1 MKSSIISVSE
11 ILNSAKRFLSAGFSI
26 GYSFDETNA
35 AEYFEELI
43 DNASYPSPIF
53 SGILIVERDENEIT
67 IIDGL
72 QRLTTI
78 SILLCAL
85 CECYKGTSEKN
96 EESKNKVLTRYLLD
110 GKKPKLNLLN
120 KEQLIYNKILFGE
133 ELNEDEKSSNMV
145 KTYECFLEKIKE
157 HRITGT
163 TLFRIIARIQ
173 FMLIVTSKSE
183 ISSTDLYQILNNKE
197 KTQINLIS
205 DFIWQKDKAAGTFWQ
220 TLVNQYS
227 NDFFENFIRDFL
239 IIQNDG
245 KMANK
250 AALYNYFKKYYNKIS
265 KYREAAT
272 IVENI
277 AKYSMYYQK
286 ITNADFEDQRIKE
299 QIKILKETGG
309 QEAYPYLMEVMDDL
323 ENGHIDLDVF
333 FDILTMINS
342 FIKSTQENSLSK
354 VTINFASLSKE
365 LNKMLV
371 LKNYEPKIIDEN
383 KLTINEMN
391 NS

>member
-1 MKSSIISVSE
+1 MKTSIISVSE
-11 ILNSAKRFLSAGFSI
+11 ILNSAKSFTSAGFSA
-26 GYSFDETNA
+26 GYSFDEAHA

-53 SGILIVERDENEIT
+53 SGILIIEQNGAKVT

-85 CECYKGTSEKN
+85 CDCYKGTSEKN
-96 EESKNKVLTRYLLD
+96 EEAKNKVLTRYLIY
-110 GKKPKLNLLN
+110 KNEPKLKLLN
-120 KEQLIYNKILFGE
+120 KDQTIYEKILFNQ
-133 ELNEDEKSSNMV
+133 ELSEAEQSHNIV
-145 KTYECFLEKIKE
+145 KTYRCFLEKVKE

-163 TLFRIIARIQ
+163 QLFRIIARIQ
-173 FMLIVTSKSE
+173 FMLIVTEKTE
-183 ISSTDLYQILNNKE
+183 IAARDLYHILNNKE
-197 KTQINLIS
+197 KSQINLIS
-205 DFIWQKDKAAGTFWQ
+205 DFILNKDKAAGTFWQ
-220 TLVNQYS
+220 MMLEQYDK
-227 NDFFENFIRDFL
+227 DFFEDFIRDFL

-250 AALYNYFKKYYNKIS
+250 SALYNYFKNYFNKIS
-265 KYREAAT
+265 NYQDSIT
-272 IVENI
+272 IVENV
-277 AKYSMYYQK
+277 AKFAQFYQK
-286 ITNADFEDQRIKE
+286 IINADFEEPKVKE
-299 QIKILKETGG
+299 QIKILQANDG

-342 FIKSTQENSLSK
+342 FIRSTNESAISN

-371 LKNYEPKIIDEN
+371 LKDYEPKIIDEN
-383 KLTINEMN
+383 KLTINEIN
-391 NS
+391 NL

>member
-11 ILNSAKRFLSAGFSI
+11 ILNSAKSFTSAGFSA
-26 GYSFDETNA
+26 GYSFDEVHA

-53 SGILIVERDENEIT
+53 SGIIIVEQNKEKIT
-67 IIDGL
+67 IVDGL

-85 CECYKGTSEKN
+85 CDCYKGTSDKN
-96 EESKNKVLTRYLLD
+96 EEAKNKVLSRYLIN
-110 GKKPKLNLLN
+110 KKEPKLDLRNN
-120 KEQLIYNKILFGE
+120 DQPVFEKILFGE
-133 ELNEDEKSSNMV
+133 ELTETEQTHNMV
-145 KTYECFLEKIKE
+145 KTYRCFLEKVKE

-163 TLFRIIARIQ
+163 QLFRIIARIQ
-173 FMLIVTSKSE
+173 FMLIVTEKTE
-183 ISSTDLYQILNNKE
+183 IAARDLYQILNNKE

-205 DFIWQKDKAAGTFWQ
+205 DYLFNKDKAAGTFWQ
-220 TLVNQYS
+220 MTMEQY
-227 NDFFENFIRDFL
+227 DKDLFENFIRDFL
-239 IIQNDG
+239 IIQQDNN
-245 KMANK
+245 MTNK
-250 AALYNYFKKYYNKIS
+250 VSLYKYFKNYFNKIS
-265 KYREAAT
+265 KYQDAIN

-277 AKYSMYYQK
+277 AKFAQFYQR
-286 ITNADFEDQRIKE
+286 IVNADFDEPKVKE
-299 QIKILKETGG
+299 QIRILQANDG

-333 FDILTMINS
+333 LDILTMINS
-342 FIKSTQENSLSK
+342 FIRSTNESAISN

-371 LKNYEPKIIDEN
+371 LKDYEPKIIDEN
-383 KLTINEMN
+383 KLTINEIN
-391 NS
+391 NL